1 MTTNCIKF
9 ESADIEASKG
19 VGSISTLTFDIDI
32 TAEPIASDNPMAPTH
47 RVFGRSPRGRLVECG
62 GIWKKQ
68 NRDTGADY
76 FTLTIRDFGFNANLG
91 KAASQDDTAL
101 QAVIPWG
108 PKEVA

>member
-1 MTTNCIKF
+1 MTSNSIKF
-9 ESADIEASKG
+9 ETANIANAKG

-32 TAEPIASDNPMAPTH
+32 TVEPVTSDNPMSPTH
-47 RVFGRSPRGRLVECG
+47 RVLGRSPRGRLVECG

-68 NRDTGADY
+68 NRETGADY

-91 KAASQDDTAL
+91 KAAHQDDETL

-108 PKEVA
+108 PKDG